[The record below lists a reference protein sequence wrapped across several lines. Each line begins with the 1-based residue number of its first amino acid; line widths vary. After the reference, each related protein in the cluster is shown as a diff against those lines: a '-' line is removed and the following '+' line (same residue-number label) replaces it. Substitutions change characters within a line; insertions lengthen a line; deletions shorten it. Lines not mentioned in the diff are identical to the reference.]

1 MVLHSPYT
9 HTSHGRARDASDARA
24 LDGSLRMRIDIAVTT
39 PCFSYPGRCVRR
51 ALYCSI
57 LSLATFSACAEPPN
71 KEMNLAQGAIEAA
84 RAAGADQYA
93 PQEFA
98 GAVEALR
105 QSEQAVTQRDY
116 RLALSRAIDSRE
128 RAQSAAKAAVVARA
142 KARGDAERVIAV
154 VTIQLTQARDR
165 LKDPVV
171 ARMPRRVLDNAQ
183 STLAAA
189 DNAMQEARAA
199 LASDDYAKAL
209 QRGNDASAQIQQA
222 TGTLDSSAGAA
233 PQRRRR

>member
-1 MVLHSPYT
+1 
-9 HTSHGRARDASDARA
+9 
-24 LDGSLRMRIDIAVTT
+24 
-39 PCFSYPGRCVRR
+39 
-51 ALYCSI
+51 
-57 LSLATFSACAEPPN
+57 
-71 KEMNLAQGAIEAA
+71 MNLAQGAIEAA

-98 GAVEALR
+98 GAVEALQ

-154 VTIQLTQARDR
+154 VAIQLTQAHER
-165 LKDPVV
+165 LKDPVI
-171 ARMPRRVLDNAQ
+171 ARLPRRVLDNAQ
-183 STLAAA
+183 RTLAAA
-189 DNAMQEARAA
+189 DKAMQEARAA

-209 QRGNDASAQIQQA
+209 QHANDASAQIQQA
-222 TGTLDSSAGAA
+222 SGTLDSSGGGATQ
-233 PQRRRR
+233 QRRRR